1 MNRTSQKVIQ
11 KNRWLFT
18 REQLANT
25 PSNRDG
31 IERSEERLNR
41 QNATCLIH
49 DCGKKLNLPQ
59 QTINIG
65 IVLLHRFFMLQS
77 GFDSTLQIAKTFF
90 GHESECFYVNNVG
103 LWYGVNFFGWIC
115 QFTAFLTTKY
125 SFFDWHFF
133 SNKWFG
139 SRFDSSQHKKASLEK
154 GIFGSETHGTGC
166 PRQNVSTSYR
176 QLLLF

>member
-1 MNRTSQKVIQ
+1 MSSCRRARGELYIIPSRIFFFCFINVILLALFMNRTSQKVIQ

-103 LWYGVNFFGWIC
+103 LWYGVNFFG
-115 QFTAFLTTKY
+115 
-125 SFFDWHFF
+125 
-133 SNKWFG
+133 
-139 SRFDSSQHKKASLEK
+139 
-154 GIFGSETHGTGC
+154 
-166 PRQNVSTSYR
+166 
-176 QLLLF
+176 